1 MTMIK
6 NAFPHDS
13 FISTEEKMVWFGLVY
28 TYPLFMLGAL
38 YVSGS
43 VLGWFIL
50 GVVVLRYYVEGKQR
64 EGRIPALVWVW
75 IIGMVVMLIALLI
88 AHGNWSLG
96 LPKTIKS
103 SIGWAKGWALM
114 AVFPLIGVLAS
125 VRTDVVVRGVCVIA
139 VHTLIFAIISY
150 AAYIVRLPGDIYL
163 SPFKVVGGPGE
174 TFFMVS
180 LYGLNPETGAGRWR
194 FFGPWAPAAGLLAC
208 IYLIFCLHEKHPKW
222 RNWGVAGCFAMI
234 LLSQSRAGLAIFV
247 MLFPMV
253 MFADKLKEPWFLFL
267 SGIII
272 PAVLI
277 LGEPIFQWL
286 MDSYEQVK
294 QQRPESTRV
303 RQALANIALHRWQA
317 EAPIWGHGIVERG
330 PAIVEG
336 MPIGSHHSWY
346 GLLFVKGIVGVFAL
360 AVPMALTSF
369 YLVWQTQFSETARM
383 ALCLMAVF
391 VCYSFFEN
399 LEILSYLY
407 WPAMLIIGI
416 ALNPAKEALLS
427 PSRVG
432 GAQ

>member
-1 MTMIK
+1 MLQD
-6 NAFPHDS
+6 AFPHNR
-13 FISTEEKMVWFGLVY
+13 FISTEEKLVWYGLVY

-43 VLGWFIL
+43 VLGWLIIGVLGLRFYIL
-50 GVVVLRYYVEGKQR
+50 GKPCSAKL
-64 EGRIPALVWVW
+64 PLLVWLW
-75 IIGMVVMLIALLI
+75 IAGMLVMLLALLI

-96 LPKTIKS
+96 TGKTIKS
-103 SIGWAKGWALM
+103 SIGWAKGWALL
-114 AVFPLIGVLAS
+114 AVFPIIGALAA
-125 VRTDVVVRGVCVIA
+125 VRSEVVVRAVCVVA

-150 AAYIVRLPGDIYL
+150 MAYLVRLPGDIYL
-163 SPFKVVGGPGE
+163 SPLKVVGGPGE

-234 LLSQSRAGLAIFV
+234 LLSQSRAGLAIFI

-253 MFADKLKEPWFLFL
+253 LFADKLKQPWFLLAAGVLLPAMLLL
-267 SGIII
+267 S
-272 PAVLI
+272 
-277 LGEPIFQWL
+277 EPIYTWL

-294 QQRPESTRV
+294 QQRPGSTRV
-303 RQALANIALHRWQA
+303 RQALANIALQRWQA

-346 GLLFVKGIVGVFAL
+346 GLLFVKGVVGVVAL
-360 AVPMALTSF
+360 AVPMLLTSI
-369 YLVWQTQFSETARM
+369 YLIWQTQFNDTARM
-383 ALCLMAVF
+383 ALCMMAVF
-391 VCYSFFEN
+391 ICYSFFEN

-407 WPAMLIIGI
+407 WPAMLI
-416 ALNPAKEALLS
+416 
-427 PSRVG
+427 VG
-432 GAQ
+432 MAMKTQPLPDSAENENDDFG